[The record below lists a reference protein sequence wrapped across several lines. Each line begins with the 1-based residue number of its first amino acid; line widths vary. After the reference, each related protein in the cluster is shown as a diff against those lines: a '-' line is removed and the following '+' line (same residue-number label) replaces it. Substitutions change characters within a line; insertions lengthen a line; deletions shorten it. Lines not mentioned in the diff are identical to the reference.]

1 VVPDP
6 SVQPP
11 EGLRRLISKALFVVD
26 WDIEPGTRGAYD
38 KRADA
43 VLAALFDADALIT
56 PPGQRATTDP
66 IEPCTYLSTAC
77 DHGLHDRCRISCKFC
92 GSYCVCRDCDHD
104 PEPDQ
109 P

>member
-26 WDIEPGTRGAYD
+26 WDIEPG
-38 KRADA
+38 
-43 VLAALFDADALIT
+43 
-56 PPGQRATTDP
+56 
-66 IEPCTYLSTAC
+66 TYLSTAC